1 MITKNLKSQK
11 PIGTDASFK
20 YKCPSEDCENEHWL
34 FLRQAQVKNFKIVCD
49 CGLVFKP
56 KQIKNI
62 KIIYEKHTTKRKKI
76 DDIDDGIPVD
86 LLNQCAKILSGY
98 GFDLNESKELIKQS
112 YNSCKTNDIG
122 SLIKNALKS
131 FGEKNG

>member
-11 PIGTDASFK
+11 TIEIDASFK

-34 FLRQAQVKNFKIVCD
+34 FLRQAQVKNFKIVCE
-49 CGLVFKP
+49 CGLIFKP
-56 KQIKNI
+56 KQVKNI
-62 KIIYEKHTTKRKKI
+62 KIIYERPTKKRKI
-76 DDIDDGIPVD
+76 AEDIVHSIPVD

-98 GFDLNESKELIKQS
+98 GFDLDESKELIKQA

-122 SLIKNALKS
+122 LLVKNALKS